1 MRVMDINAVF
11 NQLALIQCEI
21 FNCIYAKKV
30 RCIVI
35 KITSA
40 YTKAEKIVVFIY
52 FFKGCI
58 LLSFVFIFI
67 ILFWL
72 FYLDFCSVFL
82 LLLKIKV
89 CFLRFVNYDK
99 EK

>member
-35 KITSA
+35 KITSVH
-40 YTKAEKIVVFIY
+40 TKAEKIVVFIY

-58 LLSFVFIFI
+58 LLSFVFVFI
-67 ILFWL
+67 ALFWL
-72 FYLDFCSVFL
+72 FYLFRFLFCVSLVAQ
-82 LLLKIKV
+82 
-89 CFLRFVNYDK
+89 N
-99 EK
+99 

>member
-35 KITSA
+35 KITSVH
-40 YTKAEKIVVFIY
+40 TKAEKIVVFIC
-52 FFKGCI
+52 FF
-58 LLSFVFIFI
+58 
-67 ILFWL
+67 
-72 FYLDFCSVFL
+72 
-82 LLLKIKV
+82 
-89 CFLRFVNYDK
+89 
-99 EK
+99 